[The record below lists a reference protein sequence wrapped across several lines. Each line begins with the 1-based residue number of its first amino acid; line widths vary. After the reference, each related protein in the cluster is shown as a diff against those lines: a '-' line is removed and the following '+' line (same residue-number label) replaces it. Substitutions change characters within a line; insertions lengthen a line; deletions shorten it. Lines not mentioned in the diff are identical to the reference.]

1 MPRRDA
7 HWDTAGAFV
16 VVTVEPDAGVTFGVA
31 SGVFNGT

>member
-7 HWDTAGAFV
+7 HLDTADVVV
-16 VVTVEPDAGVTFGVA
+16 VVTAEPAAGVTFGVA

>member
-7 HWDTAGAFV
+7 HWDTADV
-16 VVTVEPDAGVTFGVA
+16 VVVVAAEPGAGVTFGVA